1 MMSLRRL
8 ISALF
13 GAFHTCLVGA
23 VSLGLLAIASPTV
36 AQAPPAGNKVT
47 VTIEGVRNANGAV
60 WVCLWTETQK
70 DFPKCSNSATAT
82 ARLKAPS
89 NAPTVMFENVIAG
102 RYAITAMHDETGTG
116 NGETNLVGLPKSGV
130 GLSNQPTIGL
140 TNRPTFD
147 KGAFAVPETKTLSI
161 KLNYLF

>member
-8 ISALF
+8 SVIMFCMAT
-13 GAFHTCLVGA
+13 AT
-23 VSLGLLAIASPTV
+23 SPAA
-36 AQAPPAGNKVT
+36 AQAPSAGNRLAVT
-47 VTIEGVRNANGAV
+47 VEGVRSDKGAV
-60 WVCLWTETQK
+60 WVCLWRQDDK
-70 DFPKCSNSATAT
+70 DFPKCINGATAI

-89 NAPTVMFENVIAG
+89 SAPSVILENVSAG

-116 NGETNLVGLPKSGV
+116 NGETNLVGLPKSGI
-130 GLSNQPTIGL
+130 GLSNQPAIGL

-147 KGAFAVPETKTLSI
+147 KGAFAVPETKALSI